1 MYFFKKY
8 QNYNMV
14 WLLLYSTY
22 IHSSACVSG
31 GHLRKIFPS
40 VMRQNVNYPSFFF
53 LSKSFSLPLSIS
65 LQKIHNC
72 LLD

>member
-53 LSKSFSLPLSIS
+53 FPFQILFSPS
-65 LQKIHNC
+65 LYFFTENPQ
-72 LLD
+72 LFT